1 MNHVDIL
8 KLAQETA
15 VKLGIRIDD
24 PALVLENMMPR
35 IGTATVFSNEDY
47 SLWIDRHYIAYTI
60 NFKPEIVYV
69 FTDKVHV
76 SEELRSVCKRMKF
89 EKSANGLKTLM
100 SVKAQL
106 QLAEAGMRESGDER
120 YFFDGTEGTN

>member
-47 SLWIDRHYIAYTI
+47 TLWIDRHYIAYTY

-76 SEELRSVCKRMKF
+76 SEELRSVCKRMKS
-89 EKSANGLKTLM
+89 EKSVNGLKTLM
-100 SVKAQL
+100 SVKTQL
-106 QLAEAGMRESGDER
+106 QLAEANMRESGNER
-120 YFFDGTEGTN
+120 YFFDGMEGAD